1 MDYRDE
7 EITRE
12 VPRGNENTTWHHGT
26 KYMIDR
32 GFVEQTVVD
41 GGERAMSM

>member
-7 EITRE
+7 EITRA
-12 VPRGNENTTWHHGT
+12 VPRGNENTTRHHAT

-32 GFVEQTVVD
+32 AFVEQTVVD
-41 GGERAMSM
+41 GGEGAMSM